1 MLYFDDFQTVFNRGM
16 SSKGKTPFIMLN
28 GEEIADSQFCIEFLN
43 KKFNVD
49 LDKDLTP
56 EQKGA
61 ARAFRRSAEEGLYW

>member
-1 MLYFDDFQTVFNRGM
+1 
-16 SSKGKTPFIMLN
+16 MLN
-28 GEEIADSQFCIEFLN
+28 GEEIADSQFCTEFLN

-56 EQKGA
+56 EQKAA